1 MINVANSIPASI
13 YMKSRIDVV
22 RDDYLQYLST
32 LLRGLYEYLCL
43 HCTTISTS
51 FRNYCTCNQEHM
63 CKTLGAIT
71 KSRPIASKRVVYS
84 VHGLVWV
91 IVSME
96 LATKILN
103 IMRTRV

>member
-1 MINVANSIPASI
+1 MNIYACTALPSLFLFAIIALVIRNICAKLSALSQNPGQSLAS
-13 YMKSRIDVV
+13 V
-22 RDDYLQYLST
+22 L
-32 LLRGLYEYLCL
+32 YLC
-43 HCTTISTS
+43 
-51 FRNYCTCNQEHM
+51 
-63 CKTLGAIT
+63 
-71 KSRPIASKRVVYS
+71 VYS